1 MVEIDLHQYKDKLTT
16 VSRDGSTY
24 ILDPVRAKHIKMLP
38 EELVRQLLL
47 QYLLL
52 DRKFSKKLINVEKV
66 LKINGQIKRFDIVI
80 YNNNAAPKILI
91 ECKRPQEKI
100 NQNVFNQI
108 STYNLA
114 LQADYMIITNGVET
128 HCCKMDYEQN
138 TFEFIEYIP
147 DKTELES
154 LTNKVDGK

>member
-1 MVEIDLHQYKDKLTT
+1 MIEIDLQLYKDKLTT
-16 VSRDGSTY
+16 ISKDGSTY
-24 ILDPVRAKHIKMLP
+24 IFDPIRAKHIKMLP

-52 DRKFSKKLINVEKV
+52 DRKLSKKLINVEKV

-80 YNNNAAPKILI
+80 YDNNAAPKILI

-114 LQADYMIITNGVET
+114 LHADYMIITNGIET
-128 HCCKMDYEQN
+128 HCCKMDYEQK
-138 TFEFIEYIP
+138 TYHFIDHIP
-147 DKTELES
+147 NKTELES
-154 LTNKVDGK
+154 LIKK